1 MSTENKSKLSLPE
14 GISKTEIGLFVEE
27 TTAKIMNGELD
38 PLAAHVRAKAVM
50 KALELIIKQTEQLAI
65 DETFKYAGKTFEA
78 FGAEISHREGA
89 DGPNLE
95 MDDRYN
101 AIKATLKDREALLK
115 QAYKMREKCAI
126 YDQQTGEEIPVL
138 PPKFTKPSIA
148 VTFK

>member
-1 MSTENKSKLSLPE
+1 MNNKLTLPE
-14 GISKTEIGLFVEE
+14 SISKSEIGAFVDE

-65 DETFKYAGKTFEA
+65 EETYKYPGKTFEA
-78 FGAEISHREGA
+78 FGAEVSHREGT
-89 DGPNLE
+89 DGPNCD
-95 MDDRYN
+95 MDDRYT
-101 AIKATLKDREALLK
+101 AIKLQLKDREAMLK

-138 PPKFTKPSIA
+138 PAKLSKPSIA